1 MRSDKAMFD
10 KLAASSLRTLESF
23 RGHLRGE
30 RVFCLGTGPSLITQP
45 LGALEGKP
53 VVCCNW
59 GHLALEGAAT
69 PSWFCNVITDDHR
82 IKELRPVLKDRSEP
96 VFCVPCKFNVDPE
109 LYSEPFICMSPKM
122 RSRRRVDFR
131 KGCSIDCTFGVYLG
145 RSVMFTAIQLAA
157 FFGASEIAR
166 LGMDMNY
173 QGARKYFDNRISTG
187 NWNGFKY
194 EKHGR
199 PVLEVMRDTLGERGI
214 KLLDAT
220 QGGMVDCLENIVL
233 LKK

>member
-1 MRSDKAMFD
+1 MKARRGEFED
-10 KLAASSLRTLESF
+10 VYKDSLKPLEAF
-23 RGHLRGE
+23 RGHLKGE

-59 GHLALEGAAT
+59 GHLALEGAAS
-69 PSWFCNVITDDHR
+69 PSWMCNVITDDYR
-82 IKELRPVLKDRSEP
+82 IKELRPVLKDRKEP
-96 VFCVPCKFNVDPE
+96 VFCVPCKFNVDSE
-109 LYSEPFICMSPKM
+109 LYSSPFICMRPKM
-122 RSRRRVDFR
+122 KSRRRINFGV
-131 KGCSIDCTFGVYLG
+131 GCSIDVSFGVYLG

-157 FFGASEIAR
+157 YFGASEIIC

-173 QGARKYFDNRISTG
+173 DGSRKYFDNRISTG
-187 NWNGFKY
+187 NGSKFIYK
-194 EKHGR
+194 KHGK
-199 PVLEVMRDTLGERGI
+199 PMLEVLRDTLSERGI

>member
-1 MRSDKAMFD
+1 
-10 KLAASSLRTLESF
+10 
-23 RGHLRGE
+23 
-30 RVFCLGTGPSLITQP
+30 
-45 LGALEGKP
+45 
-53 VVCCNW
+53 
-59 GHLALEGAAT
+59 
-69 PSWFCNVITDDHR
+69 
-82 IKELRPVLKDRSEP
+82 
-96 VFCVPCKFNVDPE
+96 
-109 LYSEPFICMSPKM
+109 
-122 RSRRRVDFR
+122 
-131 KGCSIDCTFGVYLG
+131 
-145 RSVMFTAIQLAA
+145 MFTAIQLAA
-157 FFGASEIAR
+157 FFGASEIVC